1 MVPMIRRQFL
11 AGAALATT
19 AVAAARLVD
28 WRAVGALA
36 AEVETFLKGPPVPDQ
51 PVRRISQHVYLIPSP
66 DGFPTPENQGMM
78 ANVTFVVG
86 EKGVIVVDSG
96 ASLQIGEMAIR
107 QLRAVTDK
115 PVVGIVNTHYHGDHW
130 LGNHAFVE
138 AYGMDLP
145 RYAHPETREAIL
157 GLHGSFWLTS
167 MVKWTNQA
175 SAGTRIVPPD
185 HDVGHGDTLSLGDVQ
200 LRMHHYGRAHTP
212 ADISVEVVEDGVMC
226 VGDILMDRRI
236 ANMDDGSY
244 RGTFETMDALRT
256 NSDTR
261 IWLPGH
267 GVPGPGV
274 IAWQRELFEGIYE
287 TCAEAVRAGVPM
299 EEAKAAVLRDPR
311 VASRAAETKGWSSNI
326 GKYIS
331 LAYLEAEQADF

>member
-1 MVPMIRRQFL
+1 MAPVIRRRIL
-11 AGAALATT
+11 TT
-19 AVAAARLVD
+19 AAFAAAAVPAARLLD
-28 WRAVGALA
+28 WQATGALA
-36 AEVETFLKGPPVPDQ
+36 AEVEAFVKGPPVPDQ
-51 PVRRISQHVYLIPSP
+51 PMVRISPHVWVIQSP

-78 ANVTFVVG
+78 ANITFVVG
-86 EKGVIVVDSG
+86 QTGVIVVDSG

-107 QLRAVTDK
+107 QLRTVTDK

-145 RYAHPETREAIL
+145 RYAHPQAREAIQ
-157 GLHGSFWLTS
+157 GMHGSFWQTS

-175 SAGTRIVPPD
+175 SAGTRIVPPN
-185 HDVGHGDTLSLGDVQ
+185 HDVAHGDELSLGDIR
-200 LRMHHYGRAHTP
+200 LRLHHYGRAHTP
-212 ADISVEVVEDGVMC
+212 TDVSIEVVEDGVMC

-244 RGTFETMDALRT
+244 LGTFETMDALRT
-256 NSDTR
+256 NSATR
-261 IWLPGH
+261 VWLPAH
-267 GVPGPGV
+267 GVPSPGV
-274 IAWQRELFEGIYE
+274 LAWQRELFEGIYE
-287 TCAEAVRAGVPM
+287 TCAAAVKAGQPM
-299 EEAKAAVLRDPR
+299 EGAKAAVLRDPR
-311 VASRAAETKGWSSNI
+311 VASRAAETKGWDSNI